1 VPFLFL
7 IQEQWRN
14 YRPGKIETDLIVV
27 PATRM
32 WLSDCNQCCFC
43 VSKYLLY
50 VALSWQ
56 RNVAV
61 FAFVFERDRLI
72 HESVG
77 FVVLVGTY
85 FELSSTCRYSA
96 VLTQENELDKC
107 VTLEVYEHSK
117 VFNPC

>member
-1 VPFLFL
+1 MNESSIESEKKICHISVERKRVVPFLFL

-56 RNVAV
+56 RNIAV
-61 FAFVFERDRLI
+61 FAFVF
-72 HESVG
+72 
-77 FVVLVGTY
+77 
-85 FELSSTCRYSA
+85 
-96 VLTQENELDKC
+96 
-107 VTLEVYEHSK
+107 
-117 VFNPC
+117 